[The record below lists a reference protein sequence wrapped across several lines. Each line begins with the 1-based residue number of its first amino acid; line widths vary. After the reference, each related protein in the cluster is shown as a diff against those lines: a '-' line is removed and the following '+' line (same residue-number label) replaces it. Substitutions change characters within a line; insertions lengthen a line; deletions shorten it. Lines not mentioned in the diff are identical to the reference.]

1 MLWTTHLIKKGPKYR
16 PIKYIAEETK
26 DVWFCNCKQSSN
38 RPLCDGTHKTD
49 EVQKSSS
56 VK

>member
-1 MLWTTHLIKKGPKYR
+1 MKKKESMKKYR
-16 PIKYIAEETK
+16 PIKYIADETK
-26 DVWFCNCKQSSN
+26 DVWFCNCKQSST

-49 EVQKSSS
+49 AVQNEES